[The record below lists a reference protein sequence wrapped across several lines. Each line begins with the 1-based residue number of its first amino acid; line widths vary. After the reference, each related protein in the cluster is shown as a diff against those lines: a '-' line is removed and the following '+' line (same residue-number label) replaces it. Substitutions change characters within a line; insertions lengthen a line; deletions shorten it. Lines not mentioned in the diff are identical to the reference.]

1 VAPEPPATP
10 GRLAVPLRR
19 RWTLWPGLLAGLALV
34 VLAAWAA
41 FNTSVRQG
49 TDTLRAEAGHQLDLF
64 AQVVQGVVRRLEPLP
79 GTVQLAAEVQALLQ
93 RPDAARVA
101 TAAAYLRRLN
111 AHLGSA
117 SIFVLDERGQVL
129 AASDAALHGQDLSF
143 RPYFLEALSGRV
155 GRHFAI
161 GLLDGQPGYYV
172 SHPIHDGARV
182 AGVAVMKVALDP
194 IDRAWDKLGAPAL
207 LADSNQVVILSSR
220 PEWRYTALSGA
231 GGLSVERRVALQTTR
246 LYADRHIAPF
256 PLQVDLRIDEDSQV
270 IEALLPTGLAPP
282 VPGGLPALPGPPG
295 APRGMLVLGRTIDG
309 MDWRLLM
316 FADLG
321 VVREQALSHALLAA
335 LTTASALMLA
345 LLVNQRRRILRQ
357 KLSAHRELEA
367 QVARRT
373 QALSE
378 ANEQLRKE
386 VAERE
391 AAEATLRGAQDELV
405 HAGKMAALGQLATGI
420 THELTQPLG
429 AIRTLSA
436 NAVQFMDRGQ
446 HEVAAG
452 NLAMMARLADQMG
465 AIIEPLKG
473 FARKSS
479 ARPAA
484 TPVDRAMRN
493 ALFLHDHRLRREG
506 VAVIDEVPP
515 GLCAW
520 CDPNRLEQVL
530 INLVGNAADAMHDAP
545 RRELRLWAGEV
556 GGMVDGMVEIHV
568 SDCGSGLP
576 EDVRARLFEPF
587 FSTKADGGGLGLG
600 LAISRDIARE
610 AGGELEADNAPGGG
624 ARFILRLPV
633 PLPSPPNPLA
643 SSPSP

>member
-1 VAPEPPATP
+1 MAAAPPAAEP
-10 GRLAVPLRR
+10 GRSGPASAAPPRRPPHLGALA
-19 RWTLWPGLLAGLALV
+19 GLLAGLALV
-34 VLAAWAA
+34 GLAGWAGFA
-41 FNTSVRQG
+41 ASVRQG
-49 TDTLRAEAGHQLDLF
+49 TDTLRAEANHQLDLF
-64 AQVVQGVVRRLEPLP
+64 AQVVQGLVRRLEPLP
-79 GTVQLAAEVQALLQ
+79 ATVQLAAEVQALLA

-101 TAAAYLRRLN
+101 AAAAYLRRLN

-117 SIFVLDERGQVL
+117 TVFVLDQRGQVL

-161 GLLDGQPGYYV
+161 GLQDGRPGYYV

-182 AGVAVMKVALDP
+182 AGVAVVKIDLEP
-194 IDRAWDKLGAPAL
+194 IGQAWERLGAPAL

-220 PEWRYTALSGA
+220 PEWRYTALA
-231 GGLSVERRVALQTTR
+231 ELNVERRVALQTTR
-246 LYADRHIAPF
+246 LYADQPIRPF
-256 PLQVDLRIDEDSQV
+256 PLQVDLRIDEDSQI
-270 IEALLPTGLAPP
+270 IEAVLPSGLGE
-282 VPGGLPALPGPPG
+282 PGGPAGPSGRGG
-295 APRGMLVLGRTIDG
+295 AVAAGTPRGMLVLGRTLDG

-316 FADLG
+316 FADLR
-321 VVREQALSHALLAA
+321 VVRSQALTDALLAA
-335 LTTASALMLA
+335 LAAGSLLMGA
-345 LLVNQRRRILRQ
+345 LLLNQRRRILRQ

-373 QALSE
+373 QALRE
-378 ANEQLRKE
+378 ANARLQQE
-386 VAERE
+386 VAERQ
-391 AAEATLRGAQDELV
+391 AAEKTLRAAQDELV

-446 HEVAAG
+446 HDVAAG
-452 NLAMMARLADQMG
+452 NLQIMARLADQMG

-484 TPVDRAMRN
+484 TPVAQAMRN

-506 VAVIDEVPP
+506 IEVVDALPP
-515 GLCAW
+515 DLCAW

-530 INLVGNAADAMHDAP
+530 INLVGNAADAMREAP
-545 RRELRLWAGEV
+545 QRRLRLSARTT
-556 GGMVDGMVEIHV
+556 GGMVELRVCD
-568 SDCGSGLP
+568 SGSGLP
-576 EDVRARLFEPF
+576 EAVRARLFEPF
-587 FSTKADGGGLGLG
+587 FSTKAEGGGLGLG

-610 AGGELEADNAPGGG
+610 AGGELEADNAPDGG
-624 ARFILRLPV
+624 ACFTLRLP
-633 PLPSPPNPLA
+633 LPPPADPA
-643 SSPSP
+643 PP

>member
-1 VAPEPPATP
+1 MTPPA
-10 GRLAVPLRR
+10 APLRQ
-19 RWTLWPGLLAGLALV
+19 RWTLWLGLLAGLALV
-34 VLAAWAA
+34 ALAAWAGFSA
-41 FNTSVRQG
+41 SVRQG
-49 TDTLRAEAGHQLDLF
+49 TDTLRVEASHQLDLF
-64 AQVVQGVVRRLEPLP
+64 AQVVQGLVRRLEPLP
-79 GTVQLAAEVQALLQ
+79 GTVQLAGEVQALLQ

-161 GLLDGQPGYYV
+161 GLQDGQPGYYV

-220 PEWRYTALSGA
+220 PEWRYTALTGA

-246 LYADRHIAPF
+246 LYADRVITPF
-256 PLQVDLRIDEDSQV
+256 PLRVDLRIDEDSQV

-282 VPGGLPALPGPPG
+282 APGGRPGLPVLPTPPG

-316 FADLG
+316 FADLDG
-321 VVREQALSHALLAA
+321 VREQALSHALLAA
-335 LTTASALMLA
+335 LATASALMLA
-345 LLVNQRRRILRQ
+345 LLLNQRRRILRQ

-378 ANEQLRKE
+378 ANARLRKE

-446 HEVAAG
+446 PEVAAG

-506 VAVIDEVPP
+506 VTVIDEVPA
-515 GLCAW
+515 GLRAW

-530 INLVGNAADAMHDAP
+530 INLVGNAADAMRDAP

-556 GGMVDGMVEIHV
+556 GGMVEVHV
-568 SDCGSGLP
+568 SDRGSGLP
-576 EDVRARLFEPF
+576 DDVRARLFEPF
-587 FSTKADGGGLGLG
+587 FSTKAEGGGLGLG

-633 PLPSPPNPLA
+633 PPPMPAGPTAANLPGPRSLP
-643 SSPSP
+643 

>member
-1 VAPEPPATP
+1 MSEYLPGSDAGAPLRSPAVSAP
-10 GRLAVPLRR
+10 GAPRRRR
-19 RWTLWPGLLAGLALV
+19 RWAWWLGLLAGLALI
-34 VLAAWAA
+34 VLAGWAGFRA
-41 FNTSVRQG
+41 SVRQG
-49 TDTLRAEAGHQLDLF
+49 TDSLRAEASHQLDLF

-79 GTVQLAAEVQALLQ
+79 GTVQLAGEVQALLAQ
-93 RPDAARVA
+93 PDVAQVAR
-101 TAAAYLRRLN
+101 AAAYLRRLN
-111 AHLGSA
+111 AHLGSV
-117 SIFVLDERGQVL
+117 STFVLDQRGQVL

-143 RPYFLEALSGRV
+143 RPYFQEALAGRV

-182 AGVAVMKVALDP
+182 AGVAVMKVGLEP
-194 IDRAWDKLGAPAL
+194 IERAWDKLGAPAL

-220 PEWRYTALSGA
+220 PEWLYTALGAA
-231 GGLSVERRVALQTTR
+231 GGPSAQRRAALQATR
-246 LYADRHIAPF
+246 LYADRRIEPF
-256 PLQVDLRIDEDSQV
+256 ALQVDLRIDEDSQV
-270 IEALLPTGLAPP
+270 IEALLPAGLGPLGSAGPP
-282 VPGGLPALPGPPG
+282 SPGWLPALPAPG
-295 APRGMLVLGRTIDG
+295 APRGMLVLGRSIDG
-309 MDWRLLM
+309 MDWRLLT
-316 FADLG
+316 FTDLG
-321 VVREQALSHALLAA
+321 VVRAQAFSHALLAA
-335 LTTASALMLA
+335 LATASALMLA
-345 LLVNQRRRILRQ
+345 LLLNQRRRILRQ
-357 KLSAHRELEA
+357 KLAAHRELEEK
-367 QVARRT
+367 VALRT

-378 ANEQLRKE
+378 ANARLRKE

-436 NAVQFMDRGQ
+436 NAVQFMERGQ
-446 HEVAAG
+446 PEVAAG

-479 ARPAA
+479 ARPTA
-484 TPVDRAMRN
+484 TPVAQALRN

-506 VAVIDEVPP
+506 VAVIDELPP

-530 INLVGNAADAMHDAP
+530 INLVGNAADAMREAP

-556 GGMVDGMVEIHV
+556 AGMVEVHV
-568 SDCGSGLP
+568 SDSGAGLP
-576 EDVRARLFEPF
+576 EAVRARLFEPF
-587 FSTKADGGGLGLG
+587 FSTKAEGGGLGLG

-624 ARFILRLPV
+624 ARFILRLPR
-633 PLPSPPNPLA
+633 PA
-643 SSPSP
+643 A

>member
-1 VAPEPPATP
+1 MAAPPPAAEPALP
-10 GRLAVPLRR
+10 GLQPAALPRR
-19 RWTLWPGLLAGLALV
+19 RPRLGALAGLLAGLALV
-34 VLAAWAA
+34 ALAGWAGFGA
-41 FNTSVRQG
+41 SVRQG
-49 TDTLRAEAGHQLDLF
+49 TDTLRAEANHQLDLF
-64 AQVVQGVVRRLEPLP
+64 AQVVQGLVRRLEPLP
-79 GTVQLAAEVQALLQ
+79 GTVQLATEVQALLA
-93 RPDAARVA
+93 RPDAPRMAA
-101 TAAAYLRRLN
+101 AAAYLRRLN

-117 SIFVLDERGQVL
+117 TVFVLDQRGQVL
-129 AASDAALHGQDLSF
+129 AASDPALHGQDLSF

-161 GLLDGQPGYYV
+161 GLQDGRPGYYV

-182 AGVAVMKVALDP
+182 AGVAVVKIDLEP
-194 IDRAWDKLGAPAL
+194 IGQAWEQLGAPAL

-220 PEWRYTALSGA
+220 PEWRYTALTE
-231 GGLSVERRVALQTTR
+231 LSVERRVALQTTR
-246 LYADRHIAPF
+246 LYADQPIRPF

-270 IEALLPTGLAPP
+270 IEAVLPRGL
-282 VPGGLPALPGPPG
+282 GEPAVPPG
-295 APRGMLVLGRTIDG
+295 RGAAEAAGTPRGMLVLGRTLDG

-316 FADLG
+316 FADLR
-321 VVREQALSHALLAA
+321 VVRSQALTDALLAA
-335 LTTASALMLA
+335 LAAGSLLMGA
-345 LLVNQRRRILRQ
+345 LLFNQRRRILRQ

-378 ANEQLRKE
+378 ANARLQQE

-391 AAEATLRGAQDELV
+391 AAEKTLRAAQDELV

-446 HEVAAG
+446 HDVAAG
-452 NLAMMARLADQMG
+452 NLQIMARLADQMG

-484 TPVDRAMRN
+484 TPVAQAMRN

-506 VAVIDEVPP
+506 IEVIDALPP
-515 GLCAW
+515 DLCAW

-530 INLVGNAADAMHDAP
+530 INLIGNAADAMREAP
-545 RRELRLWAGEV
+545 QRRLRLGAREV
-556 GGMVDGMVEIHV
+556 GGMVELHV
-568 SDCGSGLP
+568 CDSGSGLP
-576 EDVRARLFEPF
+576 EAVRARLFEPF
-587 FSTKADGGGLGLG
+587 FSTKAEGGGLGLG

-610 AGGELEADNAPGGG
+610 AGGELEADNAPDGG
-624 ARFILRLPV
+624 ACFTLRLPR
-633 PLPSPPNPLA
+633 PPADLPRPDH
-643 SSPSP
+643 SPS